1 VIDEEG
7 FATTKHTTFE
17 FGGVP
22 LFYTPYL
29 KFPVNQERASGL
41 LTGSYG
47 YSSKTG
53 VQLYQPFFWAISDS
67 ADLLITPFAE
77 SEARVGTQFDY
88 RQVFSREHRISGG
101 LVYSNERLRDGKLLG
116 TNIGGI
122 TDPTIDDDRLAL
134 YYNQNLRSRPRE
146 ENPYSF
152 AADLNYVSDDLM
164 LRELDLPKIGSS
176 GRRYTTSR
184 LLLRNTFGEY
194 VSSELSS
201 EYNQSLREDDDFVL
215 QRIPELSVDAQRTFR
230 PFGYNQYGAK
240 VVPALNVNAVRFD
253 RDRGVDGTRIDA
265 TPSVTVPFRYRNWF
279 SSAVAVRGRFTKYA
293 LDENFDISSNR
304 ELDDSNDRALFNFS
318 YATRTAVERV
328 FEIDP
333 ENWFTTLSSIG
344 IKNKGNRL
352 QRLKH
357 VIEPTVQFTWIPPAN
372 QDDLPLFDSVDR
384 VRSRAQVR
392 YGLRTALLGR
402 FSPSNPGGESI
413 PEISPLVE
421 DLPTVDIARP
431 VTDMFDDELPLL
443 SSAYSLRKGEIR
455 ELVELTLAQTYDFNP
470 QSGDE
475 SDRLSDLGGDIT
487 FTPNRNF
494 GVAFETNFD
503 VKDTELSSW
512 GLRTQLDTDR
522 GDSLRA
528 TYSYIDNSVSQ
539 LEGNLEVVLQDRL
552 RAGYYTRYDDQ
563 DSEIVETGVGL
574 RLLGDCDC
582 WHMDLGFQKR
592 SNPDKNLVLV
602 SVTLRGL
609 GDIVQQFSVGGPAR

>member
-1 VIDEEG
+1 
-7 FATTKHTTFE
+7 
-17 FGGVP
+17 
-22 LFYTPYL
+22 
-29 KFPVNQERASGL
+29 
-41 LTGSYG
+41 
-47 YSSKTG
+47 
-53 VQLYQPFFWAISDS
+53 
-67 ADLLITPFAE
+67 
-77 SEARVGTQFDY
+77 
-88 RQVFSREHRISGG
+88 
-101 LVYSNERLRDGKLLG
+101 
-116 TNIGGI
+116 
-122 TDPTIDDDRLAL
+122 
-134 YYNQNLRSRPRE
+134 
-146 ENPYSF
+146 
-152 AADLNYVSDDLM
+152 
-164 LRELDLPKIGSS
+164 
-176 GRRYTTSR
+176 
-184 LLLRNTFGEY
+184 
-194 VSSELSS
+194 
-201 EYNQSLREDDDFVL
+201 
-215 QRIPELSVDAQRTFR
+215 
-230 PFGYNQYGAK
+230 
-240 VVPALNVNAVRFD
+240 
-253 RDRGVDGTRIDA
+253 
-265 TPSVTVPFRYRNWF
+265 
-279 SSAVAVRGRFTKYA
+279 VRGRFTKYA

-304 ELDDSNDRALFNFS
+304 EFDDSNDRALFNFS

-333 ENWFTTLSSIG
+333 ENWFTALSSIG

-357 VIEPTVQFTWIPPAN
+357 VIEPTVQFTWIPPTN